1 MWIIYLVLIVV
12 LIAAGFYFWR
22 DIRPDIKTRKY
33 LSMLGQD
40 APLLTQDGITFR
52 DLNKNGKLDI
62 YEDPRR
68 PLEVRVEDLLKQM
81 TLEEKAGLMFHTMIG
96 MNKDGTIMEKMGMF
110 PLPQSSDMIAKRL
123 MNHFNIF
130 MEASSPRLMARWH
143 NHVQKL
149 AEQTR
154 LGIPVTIS
162 TDPRHAFTNNPLANL
177 TAGSFSQF
185 PEQTGLAATRDVT
198 LVEKFGDIAR
208 QEYLA
213 VGIRLAL
220 HPMADLATEP
230 RWARSNGTFGEDADL
245 SAEMT
250 AAYIRGFQGKTLG
263 RDSVACMTKH
273 FPGAGPQKDGE
284 DAHFPYGREQVYP
297 GDNFDYHLKP
307 FEAAFKA
314 ETAQIMPYYGMPVGT
329 PLEEVG
335 FGFNKDVITG
345 LLRGKYGFDGVVCT
359 DWALLTPLKI
369 MGRVIMAERAWGVEH
384 LSLAER
390 AKKII
395 DAGADQFGGEACP
408 EVVIQLVREGRISEE
423 RIDQSIRRLLRDKF
437 KLGLFDDP
445 YVDENAAEKIV
456 GKTEF
461 REAGELIQ
469 RKSIVLLKN
478 DKQTLPLKS
487 GLKIYAENVKPE
499 VLKKYGQLVKD
510 PAKAD
515 IAILRLQSPYKKRK
529 GLLES
534 FFHAGDLDFKEPEKS
549 RLLKIMAQVPT
560 IVDIYLERPSVFP
573 EIAEKCAGL
582 LANFGAGDA
591 AVLDIIFGK
600 FNPQGKL
607 PFELPSSME
616 AVLKQKEDLPYDS
629 ENPLFK
635 FGHGLSY

>member
-1 MWIIYLVLIVV
+1 MWIYYLLLMILLIT
-12 LIAAGFYFWR
+12 AGFYFWR
-22 DIRPDIKTRKY
+22 DIRPDIKMRRN
-33 LSMLGQD
+33 LSLLGRE
-40 APLLTQDGITFR
+40 ASTLTQNGFTFR
-52 DLNKNGKLDI
+52 DLNKNGKLDP

-68 PLEVRVEDLLKQM
+68 PLEERVEDLLKQM
-81 TLEEKAGLMFHTMIG
+81 TLEEKAGMMFHTMIG

-110 PLPQSSDMIAKRL
+110 PLPQSSDMIAVRL

-130 MEASSPRLMARWH
+130 MEAASPRLMARWH
-143 NHVQKL
+143 NSVQKL

-185 PEQTGLAATRDVT
+185 PEQTGLAATRDVE

-263 RDSVACMTKH
+263 KDSVACMTKH
-273 FPGAGPQKDGE
+273 FPGAGPQMDGE

-314 ETAQIMPYYGMPVGT
+314 GTAQIMPYYGMPVGT

-345 LLRGKYGFDGVVCT
+345 LLREKYGFDGVVCT

-369 MGRVIMAERAWGVEH
+369 MGKVVMAERAWGVEN
-384 LSLAER
+384 LSLVER

-408 EVVIQLVREGRISEE
+408 EVVIQLVREGKISEA

-456 GKTEF
+456 GQREF
-461 REAGELIQ
+461 REAGQLIQ

-478 DKQTLPLKS
+478 EKQTLPLKN
-487 GLKIYAENVKPE
+487 GLKIYVENIKPE
-499 VLKKYGQLVKD
+499 AVSKYGEVVKD
-510 PAKAD
+510 PGNAD
-515 IAILRLQSPYKKRK
+515 IAILRLQSPYEKRK
-529 GLLES
+529 GMLEG

-549 RLLKIMAQVPT
+549 RLLKIMEQVPT
-560 IVDIYLERPSVFP
+560 IADIYLERPSVFP
-573 EIAEKCAGL
+573 EVAEKCVGL
-582 LANFGAGDA
+582 LADFGAGDE

-607 PFELPSSME
+607 PFELPSSVE